1 MKRLR
6 LFAVCRAAGFRIFRP
21 KERNPMKKIFRRLSP
36 ARILAL
42 GFAGL
47 ILLGSLLLS
56 LPCCVRP
63 GVQVSYLDTLYT
75 AVSAVC
81 VTGLVVVDVADTFT
95 ALGQW
100 VVGLLIQIGGLGVAT
115 VGAGVILM
123 MGKKVSQQ
131 ERTLIREAM
140 NLDSGKGVIRFI
152 KSVFFTTLIFEGL
165 GTALS
170 YPVFARNYPP
180 LHALGVSLFHAVAS
194 FNNAGFDILGSMQ
207 NLIPYRDDVLLN
219 LVTCLLIFFGGIG
232 FLVIREM
239 LEKRLRWR
247 KFSMHTKVVLSVSL
261 TLTAAGALLLWLT
274 EDDMSFLSA
283 LFHSVSARTAGFSTV
298 PLGTFSN
305 AGLLVMMLLMVI
317 GASPGST
324 GGGVKTSTFFAL
336 LAGIRASATNT
347 SEKAFHYALP
357 REAFRKAAVIM
368 LLALGAIGGSAF
380 LMAAMEPELPLR
392 DILFEMA
399 SAFGTAGLS
408 TGITPRLSPG
418 SKMLSMGMMF
428 IGRLGPM
435 TIACLWYFSQGERI
449 HYPEGNIAIG

>member
-1 MKRLR
+1 MKRL
-6 LFAVCRAAGFRIFRP
+6 
-21 KERNPMKKIFRRLSP
+21 FRRLSP

-63 GVQVSYLDTLYT
+63 GVQVSYLDILYT

-100 VVGLLIQIGGLGVAT
+100 LVGLLIQIGGLGVAT

-152 KSVFFTTLIFEGL
+152 KSVFFTTLIFEWL

-180 LHALGVSLFHAVAS
+180 LRALGVSLFHAVAS

-247 KFSMHTKVVLSVSL
+247 RFSMHTKVVLSVSL

-274 EDDMSFLSA
+274 EDMSFLSA

-399 SAFGTAGLS
+399 SAFGTVGLS

-435 TIACLWYFSQGERI
+435 TIASLWYFSRGERI

>member
-1 MKRLR
+1 MKRL
-6 LFAVCRAAGFRIFRP
+6 
-21 KERNPMKKIFRRLSP
+21 FRRLSP

-63 GVQVSYLDTLYT
+63 GVQVSYLDILYT

-95 ALGQW
+95 ALGQGL
-100 VVGLLIQIGGLGVAT
+100 VGLLIQIGGLGVAT

-180 LHALGVSLFHAVAS
+180 LRALGVSLFHAVAS

-247 KFSMHTKVVLSVSL
+247 RFSMHTKVVLSVSL

-274 EDDMSFLSA
+274 EDMSFLSA

-305 AGLLVMMLLMVI
+305 AGLLVIMLLMVI

-380 LMAAMEPELPLR
+380 LMAAMEPELPLL

-399 SAFGTAGLS
+399 SAFGTVGLS

-435 TIACLWYFSQGERI
+435 TIASLWYFSRGERI

>member
-1 MKRLR
+1 MKRL
-6 LFAVCRAAGFRIFRP
+6 FR
-21 KERNPMKKIFRRLSP
+21 MLSP

-63 GVQVSYLDTLYT
+63 GVQVSYLDILYT

-100 VVGLLIQIGGLGVAT
+100 LVGLLIQIGGLGVAT

-180 LHALGVSLFHAVAS
+180 LRALGVSLFHAVAS

-247 KFSMHTKVVLSVSL
+247 RFSMHTKVVLSVSL

-274 EDDMSFLSA
+274 EDMSFLSA

-298 PLGTFSN
+298 PLGTFSK
-305 AGLLVMMLLMVI
+305 AGLLVIMLLMVI

-399 SAFGTAGLS
+399 SAFGTVGLS

-435 TIACLWYFSQGERI
+435 TIASLWYFSRGEHI

>member
-1 MKRLR
+1 M
-6 LFAVCRAAGFRIFRP
+6 
-21 KERNPMKKIFRRLSP
+21 LSP

-63 GVQVSYLDTLYT
+63 GVQVSYLDILYT
-75 AVSAVC
+75 AISAVC

-100 VVGLLIQIGGLGVAT
+100 LVGLVIQIGGLGVAT

-152 KSVFFTTLIFEGL
+152 KSVFSTTLIFEGL

-180 LHALGVSLFHAVAS
+180 LRALGVSLFHAVAS

-247 KFSMHTKVVLSVSL
+247 RFSMHTKVVLSVSL

-274 EDDMSFLSA
+274 EDMSFLSA

-399 SAFGTAGLS
+399 SAFGTVGLS

-435 TIACLWYFSQGERI
+435 TIASLWYFSRGEHI

>member
-1 MKRLR
+1 MKRL
-6 LFAVCRAAGFRIFRP
+6 
-21 KERNPMKKIFRRLSP
+21 FRRLSP

-63 GVQVSYLDTLYT
+63 GVQVSYLDILYT

-95 ALGQW
+95 ALGQGL
-100 VVGLLIQIGGLGVAT
+100 VGLLIQIGGLGVAT

-180 LHALGVSLFHAVAS
+180 LRALGVSLFHAVAS

-247 KFSMHTKVVLSVSL
+247 SFSMHTKVVLSVSL

-274 EDDMSFLSA
+274 EDMSFLSA

-399 SAFGTAGLS
+399 SAFGTVGLS

-435 TIACLWYFSQGERI
+435 TIASLWYFSRGERI

>member
-1 MKRLR
+1 MKRL
-6 LFAVCRAAGFRIFRP
+6 FR
-21 KERNPMKKIFRRLSP
+21 MLSP

-63 GVQVSYLDTLYT
+63 GVQVSYLDILYT

-100 VVGLLIQIGGLGVAT
+100 LVGLLIQIGGLGVAT

-180 LHALGVSLFHAVAS
+180 LRALGVSLFHAVAS

-247 KFSMHTKVVLSVSL
+247 RFSMHTKVVLSVSL

-274 EDDMSFLSA
+274 EDMSFLSA

-305 AGLLVMMLLMVI
+305 AGLLVMLLLMVI

-399 SAFGTAGLS
+399 SAFGTVGLS

-435 TIACLWYFSQGERI
+435 TIASLWYFSRGERI

>member
-1 MKRLR
+1 MKRL
-6 LFAVCRAAGFRIFRP
+6 
-21 KERNPMKKIFRRLSP
+21 FRRLSP

-63 GVQVSYLDTLYT
+63 GVQVSYLDILYT

-100 VVGLLIQIGGLGVAT
+100 LVGLLIQIGGLGVAT

-180 LHALGVSLFHAVAS
+180 LRALGVSLFHAVAS

-207 NLIPYRDDVLLN
+207 NLIPYRDDMLLN

-247 KFSMHTKVVLSVSL
+247 RFSMHTKVVLSVSL

-274 EDDMSFLSA
+274 EDMSFLSA

-305 AGLLVMMLLMVI
+305 AGLLVMLLLMVI

-399 SAFGTAGLS
+399 SAFGTVGLS

-435 TIACLWYFSQGERI
+435 TIASLWYFSRGERI